1 MRSRVESGRTSPR
14 FLVRAFLRTFVR
26 GRLCATFSTARVRD
40 SGFFIGMPEYTL
52 RLRDLESN
60 NQERGM
66 KQVFA
71 VATGFI
77 LWSVLWL
84 GLNQLLLLL
93 GVMPPTSTQP
103 LTDAKPLVM
112 LLVGSVLISLLS
124 GYVASRISGLQWALP
139 AAALGLLLL
148 ATGVFVQLKLWYLIP
163 LWYHLI
169 FLVLLMPMTVLGA
182 RLRARSQERMQM
194 RSRSVACTS
203 SAAWRR
209 SQP

>member
-1 MRSRVESGRTSPR
+1 LYARIY
-14 FLVRAFLRTFVR
+14 AA
-26 GRLCATFSTARVRD
+26 LC
-40 SGFFIGMPEYTL
+40 
-52 RLRDLESN
+52 LRDLDSD

-77 LWSVLWL
+77 LWSMLWL

-93 GVMPPTSTQP
+93 GVMSPTSTQP
-103 LTDAKPLVM
+103 ITDAKPLLV

-124 GYVASRISGLQWALP
+124 GYVTSRISGLQWALP

-182 RLRARSQERMQM
+182 RVRARTHA
-194 RSRSVACTS
+194 RSRSVA
-203 SAAWRR
+203 
-209 SQP
+209 